1 MSTAVLTTP
10 PSVSP
15 QQVQLLRKF
24 GRFRGRVRIGN
35 RPHTC
40 SQSNSVHLHQ
50 YPVTPAANPALT
62 RFMGKGR
69 MGFLARRA
77 QAMGAA
83 RTACSR
89 GCCSSSSGHASRQSC
104 CYCCSSGGCACRGT
118 RNCCCQ
124 AVVAPV
130 VTPVVAPRNCC
141 CPSGKCLTLDCKPNS
156 RQVRAEEVVL
166 FANKSIRPSTGILRL
181 CCKGMLVVV
190 AESVF
195 AAFSSD

>member
-24 GRFRGRVRIGN
+24 GRFRGRVPFGTATT
-35 RPHTC
+35 PVPKVAAAPTP
-40 SQSNSVHLHQ
+40 V
-50 YPVTPAANPALT
+50 PVTPAANPALT

-83 RTACSR
+83 RTVAPVAAVVQAVVAPV
-89 GCCSSSSGHASRQSC
+89 ASPVATVVQ
-104 CYCCSSGGCACRGT
+104 AVVAPVVAPVT
-118 RNCCCQ
+118 AVVQ

-130 VTPVVAPRNCC
+130 VTPVVAPV
-141 CPSGKCLTLDCKPNS
+141 T
-156 RQVRAEEVVL
+156 AVVQAATTTTTQPL
-166 FANKSIRPSTGILRL
+166 IATRRRFGRGGRFIR
-181 CCKGMLVVV
+181 K
-190 AESVF
+190 
-195 AAFSSD
+195 